1 MMIPMKNIKS
11 MIFLFSLC
19 VAYHGHAQEKQ
30 LLTFHEYL
38 NNVKN
43 SNISYLAEKYN
54 VDIADANIKAA
65 KIFPDP
71 ELSVGYANNQNWD
84 LQMGY
89 GVDAELSW
97 RLELGGKRKP
107 GCDWHKAKR
116 N

>member
-1 MMIPMKNIKS
+1 MKNIKS

-65 KIFPDP
+65 KIPNCRWVMKTIRTGTCKWVTVWMP
-71 ELSVGYANNQNWD
+71 S
-84 LQMGY
+84 
-89 GVDAELSW
+89 
-97 RLELGGKRKP
+97 
-107 GCDWHKAKR
+107 
-116 N
+116 